1 MLKVSVPLVAAGA
14 EISQAA
20 SVDVTWRASAAAT
33 SLFATQPD
41 STSAAAPTATRIP
54 RGRCRVIR
62 LLAGEWW
69 RATRRVDREQTIRE
83 RGSCAGFRPGRLRRD
98 GVGCRGP
105 ARGAAGCA

>member
-14 EISQAA
+14 ETSQAE
-20 SVDVTWRASAAAT
+20 SVEVTRRASAAAT

-54 RGRCRVIR
+54 RGRCRVMR

-69 RATRRVDREQTIRE
+69 RTTRRVDGKRTIRIP
-83 RGSCAGFRPGRLRRD
+83 GLHGPFQARPAQGRARRIP
-98 GVGCRGP
+98 RP
-105 ARGAAGCA
+105 

>member
-14 EISQAA
+14 ETSQAE
-20 SVDVTWRASAAAT
+20 SVEVTRRASAAAT

-54 RGRCRVIR
+54 RGRCRVMR

-69 RATRRVDREQTIRE
+69 RTTRRVDGKRAIRGQVSRTQELLRWARQE
-83 RGSCAGFRPGRLRRD
+83 RMPRPG
-98 GVGCRGP
+98 
-105 ARGAAGCA
+105 